1 MMHKNKPLLNSFVK
15 RVSAFSFFRIRVF
28 GGRQKNFV
36 LKSLVAIFFFISCTN
51 LVFAQVTKRRN
62 TFTLH
67 DAIQAAVQNYP
78 SLAVDV
84 SRIKSAQYQLAV
96 VRDNRL
102 PNLVLLDQATYGTNN
117 IVSGD
122 YFTMGVIPS
131 LTQGK
136 DNPGNNTLVSGNI
149 GMAYGNWQVYDFGA
163 NRALANA
170 TKSDINAL
178 KSALSL
184 DQQDLE
190 LQVIKYYFQLLTDY
204 NVVAIQNSNLQRVTS
219 IKNSIAALVN
229 SGIRPGVDTSVANAE
244 LSKARLNL
252 LDAKELYKLSQINL
266 KYLTGI
272 DTSLIIPDT
281 MLVQKIDNGIQAIGI
296 DNDTTVKNKG
306 HPLIEYYTNIYNLN
320 SNLNVSYRRQ
330 FYPQLSFTAA
340 AWTRGSSI
348 TQDGV
353 YQSEFTTGFY
363 PVYNNYLFGLTL
375 SYNLFNIKRSRDQ
388 LKRQEMLT
396 NASYQELQLQ
406 NTILNNLISSSD
418 VEVRTALD
426 KLNEI
431 PIQLDAANRAY
442 LQQVAL
448 YQSGLSNV
456 IDVDNTL
463 YILNRAENDKADAI
477 NKVWMAI
484 IDKAYAANK
493 VDNLIKV
500 F

>member
-1 MMHKNKPLLNSFVK
+1 VKKVGSFSFL
-15 RVSAFSFFRIRVF
+15 RINIIAFSGKRNDFFLRSFI
-28 GGRQKNFV
+28 
-36 LKSLVAIFFFISCTN
+36 AFFIFLTCSN
-51 LVFAQVTKRRN
+51 PVFAQTIKRRN
-62 TFTLH
+62 PLTLR
-67 DAIQAAVQNYP
+67 DAIQASIQYYP
-78 SLAVDV
+78 SLAVDLNKV
-84 SRIKSAQYQLAV
+84 KALQYQLSL

-102 PNLVLLDQATYGTNN
+102 PNLLLVDQATYGTNN
-117 IVSGD
+117 VVSGD

-131 LTQGK
+131 VTEGK
-136 DNPGNNTLVSGNI
+136 DNPGNNTFVSGNI
-149 GMAYGNWQVYDFGA
+149 GMAYGNWQIYDFGA
-163 NRALANA
+163 NHALVNA
-170 TKSDINAL
+170 AKSNINASQ
-178 KSALSL
+178 SAMTL
-184 DQQDLE
+184 DQENLE
-190 LQVIKYYFQLLTDY
+190 IQVIKYYFQLLTDY
-204 NVVAIQNSNLQRVTS
+204 NIVIIQNSNLQRVGS
-219 IKNSIAALVN
+219 IKNSIAALVK

-252 LDAKELYKLSQINL
+252 MDAKEQYQLSQINL

-281 MLVQKIDNGIQAIGI
+281 ALFQKVINGIQAVGI
-296 DNDTTVKNKG
+296 NNDTTVKNKG
-306 HPLIEYYTNIYNLN
+306 HPLIQYYTDLYNLN

-353 YQSEFTTGFY
+353 YQSEFSTGFY

-375 SYNLFNIKRSRDQ
+375 SYNIFNIKRTRDE
-388 LKRQEMLT
+388 LKQQEMLT

-406 NTILNNLISSSD
+406 NNMLSSLVSSAD
-418 VEVRTALD
+418 VEVKTNLD

-431 PIQLDAANRAY
+431 PIQLEAATRAY
-442 LQQVAL
+442 SQQLAL
-448 YQSGLSNV
+448 YNSGLSNI

-477 NKVWMAI
+477 NNVWMAI
-484 IDKAYAANK
+484 LDKAYATNQI
-493 VDNLIKV
+493 DNLIKV